1 MKSTDTDLIQTF
13 PFKAYLS
20 DRANKAA
27 LSACGHA
34 MCQCYPRPLYVYGRS
49 GSGKT
54 LLLYAKGNESQALNP
69 DMRIGYISAED
80 YCASVVNAYR
90 KKSFENFRSSFRA
103 LDLLLFDD
111 VQLLKDKPKS
121 QEELVSLID
130 ALVRDEKRIV
140 ICGDV
145 PAEALEGL
153 SERLVSRLSSGA
165 TVHIAPPGPVS
176 LGSEDRAGESVISS
190 DDIAKAAKRV
200 EHIFA
205 GERRNTDRIPVLLE
219 TIRRVWVQE
228 GSDLRLGQLLVNLS
242 VEHGRSNDLFY
253 VEDDELMEWLL
264 DKESKLIPLRPSG
277 RQVFVQIEM
286 SGTPVEKNRLVEIAM
301 LEAIEGRITRTY
313 HACIDPEMAIS
324 EGAAYCHGLTT
335 DFAKGL
341 PKFADI
347 AAEITAFIR
356 NAEVV
361 VWNERFVVEA
371 INQELVTLGFPKL
384 ADLASSVV
392 VVCKESRC
400 RWPSEEN
407 DMDLVSHRL
416 GVPLVEE
423 PHHGLVKAI
432 QLFRNYQALLALPE
446 IED

>member
-1 MKSTDTDLIQTF
+1 MKSTDTGLIQTF

-34 MCQCYPRPLYVYGRS
+34 LCQRYPRPLYVYGRS

-54 LLLYAKGNESQALNP
+54 LLLYAKGNHSQALNP

-90 KKSFENFRSSFRA
+90 KKSFESFRSSFRA

-111 VQLLKDKPKS
+111 VQLLKDKPKA
-121 QEELVSLID
+121 QEELASLVD

-145 PAEALEGL
+145 PAESLEGL
-153 SERLVSRLSSGA
+153 SERLVTRLNSGK
-165 TVHIAPPGPVS
+165 TIHIAPPGPVS
-176 LGSEDRAGESVISS
+176 LGGEDRAGEPAISTDEVARAVRQVAGVFS
-190 DDIAKAAKRV
+190 GRKRDP
-200 EHIFA
+200 
-205 GERRNTDRIPVLLE
+205 DRIPKLLQA
-219 TIRRVWVQE
+219 IRRVWVQE
-228 GSDLRLGQLLVNLS
+228 DSDLRLGQLLVNLS

-264 DKESKLIPLRPSG
+264 DKESKLIPLRPFG

-301 LEAIEGRITRTY
+301 LEVIEGRITRTY
-313 HACIDPEMAIS
+313 HACVDPGMEVS
-324 EGAAYCHGLTT
+324 DGAAYYHGLTT
-335 DFAKGL
+335 DFVRGL

-361 VWNERFVVEA
+361 VWNERFVME
-371 INQELVTLGFPKL
+371 
-384 ADLASSVV
+384 
-392 VVCKESRC
+392 C
-400 RWPSEEN
+400 
-407 DMDLVSHRL
+407 
-416 GVPLVEE
+416 
-423 PHHGLVKAI
+423 
-432 QLFRNYQALLALPE
+432 
-446 IED
+446 